1 MRKFLIIAVI
11 VIIALIGGLW
21 WALGDPNRFKPA
33 LSDLIERET
42 GMWVS
47 LDGDLGW
54 RLWPPVQLIANEVRV
69 DWVRDNPDPLAQ
81 VERLQ
86 LDVNLW
92 PLLGSEPN
100 LVVTGI
106 QVDGLH
112 ANLIQEGDQNNWEP
126 PADEE
131 APSPTAADVETPD
144 ATDLG
149 DAWLIAAVMLRNSRI
164 DYRANGALTRV
175 DIEYLQLSDIA
186 PGREMPLRA
195 ALALS
200 MEDEHLPLLI
210 EGRVSFDQTLTQF
223 SASGLQLSGRLGSM
237 DLPFDIGLSASA
249 DLDADTA
256 TVSDGT
262 MLIADAEGTFN
273 VDVQGL
279 TSDAMTLSGR
289 LTLPEQRPADLLE
302 LLELEALA
310 QQIAL
315 DTRFELNDERA
326 SVRSLAASIDDSRID
341 GNFELAFGEPM
352 HARFNLEADRFLI
365 PEDEDGNASNAAAAT
380 SGEVDPADLPLLPL
394 DLLAQYTW
402 DGQIRVGELFY
413 GDERFEDVRI
423 DTNKRNGLINADI
436 RIADFFSG
444 TTETRVRIDTAAQE
458 PEWHIVPQVR
468 SVQSRSVLDW
478 LDQDLDWVAL
488 LLADS
493 ELRMRGNSQRALFN
507 SMQGGASFSGDDGR
521 ISIAMLKEQVMAIAA
536 LAGSTD
542 RVESWPDR
550 LDYRRLNGEWTVD
563 GRRHELNMMLDNLR
577 LEARGDLD
585 LLTEEF
591 DMRVNLTVVEDA
603 EVSSLR
609 INPRLQGVVLPLR
622 CRGELNAP
630 SCRPDQEGVRN
641 LISTALRDEAE
652 DQLRDRLER
661 EAERRVPDSTR
672 EAAEDLLRGLRRR

>member
-131 APSPTAADVETPD
+131 APSPTAADAETPD

-262 MLIADAEGTFN
+262 MLITDAEGTFN

-315 DTRFELNDERA
+315 DTRFELNNERA

-352 HARFNLEADRFLI
+352 YARFNLEADRFLI

-550 LDYRRLNGEWTVD
+550 LDYRRLNGEWKVD

>member
-289 LTLPEQRPADLLE
+289 LTLPEQRPSDLLE

-315 DTRFELNDERA
+315 DARFEMNDERA